1 MWKLAKISRIIFKL
15 KREKLGKI
23 RLSRLAIFSGIYY
36 NRDEVN
42 DMAGVTAKDIAKK
55 LGIST
60 ASVSVALNNKPGVS
74 RETRARVL
82 EAARA
87 MGYAPPRAAEGQ
99 TICFVIYLDEAVG
112 IAQESNFYTFV
123 LQGVEAAAKELGY
136 RVLIRY
142 FYASLD
148 FSEQLEDILPDL
160 AGMIVL
166 GTDFTAARRR
176 EIAGLIDAA
185 LPFPVVVADSFV
197 CSAYVDCVGN
207 DNLYGA
213 KSAMS
218 YLIDQGHRR
227 FCYLRARQRIANF
240 DDREHG
246 IRMALSEH
254 LGEAGSL
261 TTLEVDIAA
270 EGAYRELLEKMDHRN
285 LPDAFFAENDVV
297 AAAAIRALRALGVQV
312 PEAVSV
318 MGFDDIPVCE
328 LVEPALTTVH
338 AFKETLGAEAM
349 GLLHRRIARGQTI
362 RDAQATGLIKLSLS
376 TRIVPRRSVAPPGMV
391 K

>member
-1 MWKLAKISRIIFKL
+1 MRLVVFLVRIWLL
-15 KREKLGKI
+15 K
-23 RLSRLAIFSGIYY
+23 AW
-36 NRDEVN
+36 
-42 DMAGVTAKDIAKK
+42 
-55 LGIST
+55 
-60 ASVSVALNNKPGVS
+60 ALF
-74 RETRARVL
+74 T
-82 EAARA
+82 
-87 MGYAPPRAAEGQ
+87 
-99 TICFVIYLDEAVG
+99 
-112 IAQESNFYTFV
+112 
-123 LQGVEAAAKELGY
+123 
-136 RVLIRY
+136 
-142 FYASLD
+142 
-148 FSEQLEDILPDL
+148 LPDL
-160 AGMIVL
+160 VRLNLFLAPLWVLNFGMIVL

-254 LGEAGSL
+254 LGEAGCL

-270 EGAYRELLEKMDHRN
+270 EGAYRELLEKMDPRN

-376 TRIVPRRSVAPPGMV
+376 TRIVPRRSVAPPGMM